1 MHRMLFG
8 RLFAG
13 AIVLAMAIPAHA
25 ESATDV
31 SPVCTTVRTET
42 SKDALLSRT
51 SYCQKTEPLV
61 YVAIDGQNTE
71 IGRVAIDA
79 YAYSDNPSNQLA
91 WPVTFRFRTRVL
103 SGNPPGLMIKPIVE
117 CGADCTVAPNAG
129 VPLALGGLSNELSV
143 MITPN
148 MGSGNPLRFSPTLE
162 YRVAKSGDSFE
173 NGASM
178 NPYAGVGYIPD
189 IRCDV
194 ALVKS
199 NSQGCIYADAP
210 AVLRTIVATNPDVDE
225 SAIHIR
231 EAQAAG
237 RPGKF
242 VPMGDGTIFPDTF
255 ESRPLKRTRDAT
267 LRRANRDTS
276 KKQCVTKYGSVTGQ
290 CTFTGD
296 PDETPSDCD
305 CDEYPFASTEEGAST
320 DPEVSVKRIDA
331 SDNRRAGAFLGNFYL
346 NQRVLDKENFYV
358 DVGSQQPAAKR

>member
-1 MHRMLFG
+1 MIHRM
-8 RLFAG
+8 LFAG
-13 AIVLAMAIPAHA
+13 AIVLTTAMPAHA

-31 SPVCTTVRTET
+31 SPICTTVRTEPT
-42 SKDALLSRT
+42 RDSLLSRS
-51 SYCQKTEPLV
+51 SYCQKTVPLE
-61 YVAIDGQNTE
+61 YVAKDDQNNE

-91 WPVTFRFRTRVL
+91 WPLKFRFRTRII
-103 SGNPPGLMIKPIVE
+103 SGNPGGLMIKPIVE
-117 CGADCTVAPNAG
+117 CGSDCTVAPNAG
-129 VPLALGGLSNELSV
+129 VPLALGGLSNEISV
-143 MITPN
+143 MVTPN
-148 MGSGNPLRFSPTLE
+148 MGSSNPLRFSPTLE
-162 YRVAKSGDSFE
+162 YRVAKSGDSFD
-173 NGASM
+173 NGASVS
-178 NPYAGVGYIPD
+178 PYAGVGYIPN

-199 NSQGCIYADAP
+199 NSQGCVYEDAP

-242 VPMGDGTIFPDTF
+242 VPKGDGTIFPDTW
-255 ESRPLKRTRDAT
+255 ESRPLTRTRDAT
-267 LRRANRDTS
+267 LRRDNRDAS
-276 KKQCVTKYGSVTGQ
+276 KKQCVAKYGSVNGQ

-296 PDETPSDCD
+296 PDETPTDCD
-305 CDEYPFASTEEGAST
+305 CDEYPFASTEQGASN

-346 NQRVLDKENFYV
+346 NQRVLDQEKFYV

>member
-1 MHRMLFG
+1 MIHRMLFIG
-8 RLFAG
+8 V
-13 AIVLAMAIPAHA
+13 IVLATAMPAHA

-31 SPVCTTVRTET
+31 SPICTTVRTDPT
-42 SKDALLSRT
+42 RDSLLSRS
-51 SYCQKTEPLV
+51 SYCQKTDPLV
-61 YVAIDGQNTE
+61 YVAIDDQNNE

-91 WPVTFRFRTRVL
+91 WPVTFRFRTRVI
-103 SGNPPGLMIKPIVE
+103 SGNPGGLMIKPFVE
-117 CGADCTVAPNAG
+117 CGSDCTVAPNAG

-148 MGSGNPLRFSPTLE
+148 MGSSNPLRFSPTLE

-178 NPYAGVGYIPD
+178 NSYAGVGYIPN

-199 NSQGCIYADAP
+199 NSQGCIYPDAP
-210 AVLRTIVATNPDVDE
+210 AILRTIVTTNPDVDE

-242 VPMGDGTIFPDTF
+242 VPIGNGTIFPAS
-255 ESRPLKRTRDAT
+255 ESKSLTRTRDAT
-267 LRRANRDTS
+267 LRRANRTES
-276 KKQCVTKYGSVTGQ
+276 KDQCVVKYGAVTGQ

-296 PDETPSDCD
+296 PDETPTDCD
-305 CDEYPFASTEEGAST
+305 CDEYPFASTEQGASR

-346 NQRVLDKENFYV
+346 NQRVLDQEQFYV
-358 DVGSQQPAAKR
+358 DVGSPQPTAKR